1 LALSFV
7 IIGESLMR
15 KEEAPMKGY
24 KAALSVLKMT
34 SLPVVLAASAVALL
48 GLLAFLLNASPAL
61 GM

>member
-1 LALSFV
+1 
-7 IIGESLMR
+7 
-15 KEEAPMKGY
+15 MKGY

-34 SLPVVLAASAVALL
+34 SLPVVLAASAVVLL